1 MTNDHLPHDD
11 PPQGEHIDAQ
21 GSQGFLNR
29 PSGPVSQHFGDIYE
43 ADKAHDVRGLANP
56 YLGLAAFTYAEREK
70 YAGREQQVAEAI
82 TKLTTPGE
90 QRALLFITG
99 ASGSGKSSFAQ
110 AGLIPALEQHYTA
123 RHQQV
128 RRAVFR
134 PSKHPLAMLADA
146 LQQLG
151 MPGGSVDAKTFATVV
166 REHTPA
172 DCINVI
178 IIDQFEELFTQ
189 SEPVQRDALFRIL
202 EHLPPFAELRT
213 HLVATV
219 RADYLPELFQRKAL
233 YAQVKDGI
241 ELRAM
246 TEAELK
252 QAIQRPLQ
260 QHPKDEGKC
269 FEQALLDQLAEDAAG
284 DATYLPL
291 LQVTLEKLWN
301 DGLLKLEAYG
311 TLTDAIRQR
320 AEQVYAA
327 RPDGT
332 PRTPDE
338 QEALLQT
345 FLDLVEVSLDDDA
358 RRDVRRRRT
367 VAELTH
373 ERPEWERTI
382 DELATARLLSKGL
395 EQRGGRE
402 VEVVDIVHESLIG
415 NWARLRDAIAA
426 QRARLQ
432 QRVRFELALVEWQ
445 SHAQHADYLLGGVR
459 LAEAETLDEQGD
471 VALRT
476 PAAQE
481 LLKRSVT
488 RRETE
493 RQQRLRTGNYSRPSL
508 AVLQR
513 CGILVA

>member
-1 MTNDHLPHDD
+1 MTNDDHS
-11 PPQGEHIDAQ
+11 QGDTINAQ
-21 GSQGFLNR
+21 GSQGFINE

-43 ADKAHDVRGLANP
+43 ADTAHDVRGLQNP
-56 YLGLAAFTYAEREK
+56 YLGLAAFTYAERNR
-70 YAGREQQVAEAI
+70 YAGREQQVTEAV

-110 AGLIPALEQHYTA
+110 AGLIPALEQHYEQ

-246 TEAELK
+246 TEDELK

-260 QHPKDEGKC
+260 QHPKAEGKR
-269 FEQALLDQLAEDAAG
+269 FEQALLSPSGRVKALAFRRR
-284 DATYLPL
+284 
-291 LQVTLEKLWN
+291 LQH
-301 DGLLKLEAYG
+301 
-311 TLTDAIRQR
+311 
-320 AEQVYAA
+320 
-327 RPDGT
+327 
-332 PRTPDE
+332 
-338 QEALLQT
+338 
-345 FLDLVEVSLDDDA
+345 A
-358 RRDVRRRRT
+358 RRGT
-367 VAELTH
+367 M
-373 ERPEWERTI
+373 
-382 DELATARLLSKGL
+382 
-395 EQRGGRE
+395 
-402 VEVVDIVHESLIG
+402 VH
-415 NWARLRDAIAA
+415 WDA
-426 QRARLQ
+426 
-432 QRVRFELALVEWQ
+432 
-445 SHAQHADYLLGGVR
+445 
-459 LAEAETLDEQGD
+459 
-471 VALRT
+471 
-476 PAAQE
+476 
-481 LLKRSVT
+481 
-488 RRETE
+488 
-493 RQQRLRTGNYSRPSL
+493 
-508 AVLQR
+508 
-513 CGILVA
+513 